1 MRNAVIATILLGLVV
16 YTGCGYSLYGKD
28 TADET
33 HRHHNIYVSIIK
45 NDTFEPMLER
55 ELTRSLKEEIMQD
68 GRWRLSDPEEAE
80 FALTGTVVHFDLEPL
95 SYDPEE
101 RILEYRVNMRVSLT
115 LRNTSTDEVLWK
127 DPDMESF
134 AEYRVTQDITKS
146 KIKKGEAISKACKTL
161 AEDFIIKAVDTPL

>member
-1 MRNAVIATILLGLVV
+1 MRYFVIALLMSGLALNA
-16 YTGCGYSLYGKD
+16 GCGYSLYGRGSSEG
-28 TADET
+28 TL
-33 HRHHNIYVSIIK
+33 RHHNIYVSIIK
-45 NDTFEPMLER
+45 NDTFEPMLDR

-68 GRWRLSDPEEAE
+68 GRWRLTDPEDAE
-80 FALTGTVVHFDLEPL
+80 YSLTGSVEHFDLEPL

-115 LRNTSTDEVLWK
+115 LRNSATDEVLWK

-161 AEDFIIKAVDTPL
+161 AEDFIIKAVDSPL